1 MKGLPPSD
9 KLLLATISMGLI
21 TSGGFAFNDFC
32 DRKPD
37 SVIKPYRPIPAGYV
51 TPKQA
56 LLLSLT
62 LYLIG
67 MALSFALNW
76 ICIGIIFMDVVLV
89 SVYSLFIK
97 RANAF
102 AGNLLVAFLV
112 ITTFLYGEAA
122 LFAKVSLASF
132 SLSLLSIGMIGAGI
146 LRDVLSLEGDLK
158 VGYPTLPAKIGINPS
173 VKVGG
178 IFFLLVAVLSPVP
191 YLVRFVRL
199 GLGYLLILIWDALLV
214 WSFVSLMRKQTVDNV
229 RRNERMITMAM
240 ILIPIALIAGAFT

>member
-1 MKGLPPSD
+1 
-9 KLLLATISMGLI
+9 
-21 TSGGFAFNDFC
+21 
-32 DRKPD
+32 
-37 SVIKPYRPIPAGYV
+37 
-51 TPKQA
+51 
-56 LLLSLT
+56 
-62 LYLIG
+62 
-67 MALSFALNW
+67 
-76 ICIGIIFMDVVLV
+76 MDVVLV